1 MRKFDLIYEAFLSY
15 RTDHGV
21 LPYHEKG
28 WRHGLYLLRPYLP
41 SAEAFEYGRKYPWSD
56 RASWD
61 DEEEAIVNSDFL
73 YLNPPREAIPE
84 RMKPIF
90 RCANLV
96 ILEPRAVF
104 RGKRIS
110 VLAPGLD
117 MALTV
122 RTDAAPKGPYLGR
135 EIFYYSPTAVLGEVV
150 VPPPADLLREY

>member
-1 MRKFDLIYEAFLSY
+1 M
-15 RTDHGV
+15 
-21 LPYHEKG
+21 
-28 WRHGLYLLRPYLP
+28 YLLRPYLP
-41 SAEAFEYGRKYPWSD
+41 SAEAFEYGRKHPWSD
-56 RASWD
+56 RARWD

-84 RMKPIF
+84 RMKPVF
-90 RCANLV
+90 RCGNLV
-96 ILEPRAVF
+96 ILEPRALF
-104 RGKRIS
+104 RSKFIS

-122 RTDAAPKGPYLGR
+122 RTDAAPKGAYLGR